1 MILYDTVVDY
11 QINEHDI
18 WMSKASKG
26 KIMSLQSSFYM
37 YHLKFNAYLYSNILL
52 LICFVRVNLSEQ
64 YHIGGE
70 A

>member
-37 YHLKFNAYLYSNILL
+37 YHLKCNAYLYSNILS
-52 LICFVRVNLSEQ
+52 LICFVRMNLSEQ

>member
-26 KIMSLQSSFYM
+26 KIMSHQSFIYM
-37 YHLKFNAYLYSNILL
+37 YHLKCNAYSNILS
-52 LICFVRVNLSEQ
+52 LICFVRMNLSE
-64 YHIGGE
+64 
-70 A
+70 